1 MSTLPVTDVF
11 TTGWFSRSCIVG
23 LYTIKPSRAL
33 RRLLTAFRYED
44 ERNY

>member
-1 MSTLPVTDVF
+1 MSTLPITDVF
-11 TTGWFSRSCIVG
+11 TTGWLSRSCIVG

-33 RRLLTAFRYED
+33 WWLLTAFHYEG

>member
-1 MSTLPVTDVF
+1 MSALPIIDVF

-33 RRLLTAFRYED
+33 WRLLTAFHYEG